1 MPVLPDNP
9 WMGRCTAGVSAIMK
23 TPLLLCLI
31 LTLAA
36 CTAPPSRPQ
45 RSCFHRS
52 ETVESE
58 IGYCQAV
65 RSGNR
70 LYISGTVGQGE
81 MPAAVQSVYERLEQT
96 LEANGLTFRD
106 VVKEN
111 VYTTDL
117 AAFEGSKDI
126 RKAFYGDSLPAATW
140 VQVQRLFLP
149 SLVVEVELTAEY
161 PK

>member
-1 MPVLPDNP
+1 MTV
-9 WMGRCTAGVSAIMK
+9 
-23 TPLLLCLI
+23 
-31 LTLAA
+31 AA
-36 CTAPPSRPQ
+36 CAAPPSRPQ
-45 RSCFHRS
+45 RACFHRS
-52 ETVESE
+52 EAVEAE

-81 MPAAVQSVYERLEQT
+81 MPVAVRSAYETLKKT
-96 LEANGLTFRD
+96 LEANGLTFHD

-117 AAFEGSKDI
+117 DAFKNSKDI

-149 SLVVEVELTAEY
+149 SFVVEVELVAEY

>member
-1 MPVLPDNP
+1 
-9 WMGRCTAGVSAIMK
+9 MK
-23 TPLLLCLI
+23 TCLFLCLI
-31 LTLAA
+31 ATLAA
-36 CTAPPSRPQ
+36 CSATPSRAQ

-52 ETVESE
+52 EAIETE

-70 LYISGTVGQGE
+70 LYISGTVGQGA
-81 MPAAVQSVYERLEQT
+81 MPAAVQSAYEHLKQT
-96 LEANGLTFRD
+96 LEANGLTFHD

-117 AAFEGSKDI
+117 DAFEKTKNI
-126 RKAFYGDSLPAATW
+126 RKGFYGDSLPAATW

-149 SLVVEVELTAEY
+149 SLVVEVELIAEY

>member
-1 MPVLPDNP
+1 
-9 WMGRCTAGVSAIMK
+9 MK
-23 TPLLLCLI
+23 TPIVLGLI
-31 LTLAA
+31 STLAA
-36 CTAPPSRPQ
+36 CSEVPSHPQ

-52 ETVESE
+52 DKAEVE

-70 LYISGTVGQGE
+70 LYISGTAGQGA
-81 MPAAVQSVYERLEQT
+81 MPAAVQSVYERLKQT
-96 LEANGLTFRD
+96 LEANGLTFHD

-117 AAFEGSKDI
+117 DAFEASKDV
-126 RKAFYGDSLPAATW
+126 RKAFYGDTLPAATW
-140 VQVQRLFLP
+140 VQVQRLYVP
-149 SLVVEVELTAEY
+149 SLVVEVELVAEF

>member
-1 MPVLPDNP
+1 L
-9 WMGRCTAGVSAIMK
+9 RTACTLTK
-23 TPLLLCLI
+23 TRLALCLI

-36 CTAPPSRPQ
+36 CSTAPSRLQ
-45 RSCFHRS
+45 RSCYHKS
-52 ETVESE
+52 ETVEVE

-81 MPAAVQSVYERLEQT
+81 MPAAVQSVYERLKQT
-96 LEANGLTFRD
+96 LEANGLTFHD

-111 VYTTDL
+111 VFTTDL
-117 AAFEGSKDI
+117 DAFKGSKDI

-140 VQVQRLFLP
+140 VQVQRLYLP
-149 SLVVEVELTAEY
+149 SIVVEVELIAEN

>member
-1 MPVLPDNP
+1 
-9 WMGRCTAGVSAIMK
+9 MK

-31 LTLAA
+31 LVLTA
-36 CTAPPSRPQ
+36 CNAPPSRPQ
-45 RSCFHRS
+45 RTCYHRS
-52 ETVESE
+52 ESAETE

-70 LYISGTVGQGE
+70 LYISGTAGQGE
-81 MPAAVQSVYERLEQT
+81 MPAAVQSVYGRLRQT

-117 AAFEGSKDI
+117 DAFKGSKDI
-126 RKAFYGDSLPAATW
+126 RKAFYGESLPAATW

-149 SLVVEVELTAEY
+149 SLVLEVELTAEY